1 MRRQVDSVNTQ
12 CGIALDALSIVYMSV
27 LIVNMKYK
35 QKRELLNRQYFR
47 INFLICIFLALDI
60 AYLGLYGT
68 AGPTARIF
76 LKIIKS
82 LYFIVNTAI
91 VWAWARYIDLILFAS
106 RAGAGKHTILYT
118 AVFFGN
124 TALVL
129 INFFTGILFGISSG
143 GTFLVRPA
151 AMWCFTLLN
160 YLSILLVYA
169 VLIKNKKRLERRNYY
184 TLLIF
189 PLPPLCAEIIQIFC
203 RPCSLICT
211 YAVSALI
218 IFQISQTQMI
228 HTDELTGLANRRL
241 LNETLRKWFANP
253 CGFTICG
260 LMLDLDNLKQIN
272 DQYGHL
278 MGDKALLLSA
288 EILRQIKR
296 RDIIAARYG
305 GDEFILIWR
314 AKERSDISAV
324 TQSLLAAKERICA
337 GKPEKEKIE
346 FSTGCFDCR
355 DDEKITIADFLT
367 NIDEAMY
374 QSKKEKQRIR
384 N

>member
-68 AGPTARIF
+68 AGPDCPDL

-106 RAGAGKHTILYT
+106 RRRRGKHTILYT

-129 INFFTGILFGISSG
+129 INFFTGTWFGISSG

-151 AMWCFTLLN
+151 AMWVLHPPELFKYSSRLRRIDKKQKEAGAQKLL
-160 YLSILLVYA
+160 YAADLPAAAALRRDYTDFLQA
-169 VLIKNKKRLERRNYY
+169 VLSHLYV
-184 TLLIF
+184 
-189 PLPPLCAEIIQIFC
+189 C
-203 RPCSLICT
+203 RFGIDYFSD
-211 YAVSALI
+211 
-218 IFQISQTQMI
+218 F
-228 HTDELTGLANRRL
+228 TDS
-241 LNETLRKWFANP
+241 
-253 CGFTICG
+253 
-260 LMLDLDNLKQIN
+260 N
-272 DQYGHL
+272 DPYG
-278 MGDKALLLSA
+278 
-288 EILRQIKR
+288 
-296 RDIIAARYG
+296 
-305 GDEFILIWR
+305 
-314 AKERSDISAV
+314 
-324 TQSLLAAKERICA
+324 
-337 GKPEKEKIE
+337 
-346 FSTGCFDCR
+346 
-355 DDEKITIADFLT
+355 
-367 NIDEAMY
+367 
-374 QSKKEKQRIR
+374 
-384 N
+384 